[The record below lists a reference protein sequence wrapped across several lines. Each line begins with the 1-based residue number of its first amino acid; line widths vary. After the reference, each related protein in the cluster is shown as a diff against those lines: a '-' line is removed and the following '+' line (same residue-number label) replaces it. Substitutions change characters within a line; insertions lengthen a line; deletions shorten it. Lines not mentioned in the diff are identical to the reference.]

1 MWFVILEEIWLNL
14 GRGTR
19 KQILDG
25 GPTPHSLDAG
35 DLEAGIPIPRIA
47 EDGQEIHF
55 TENCSVYGGGGS
67 LQPSECA
74 KLKIYCQ
81 RQLKECT

>member
-1 MWFVILEEIWLNL
+1 MEVQPH
-14 GRGTR
+14 T
-19 KQILDG
+19 
-25 GPTPHSLDAG
+25 HSLDAG

-74 KLKIYCQ
+74 KLQIYCQ
-81 RQLKECT
+81 RQLKECTWPSFLVWLDKGKHM